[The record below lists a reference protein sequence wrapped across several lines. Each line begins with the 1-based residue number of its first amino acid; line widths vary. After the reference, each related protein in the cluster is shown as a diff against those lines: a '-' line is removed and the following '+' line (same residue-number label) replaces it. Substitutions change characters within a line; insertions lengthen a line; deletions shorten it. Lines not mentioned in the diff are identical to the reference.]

1 MISDEEIESFLHG
14 NDPEEFI
21 VAIEYDY
28 RENCIYK
35 IKEIPGKGKEIRK
48 DTFTPFAWVGDLRG
62 IKFYNDSKALQ
73 KEAMTKHGIVIDK
86 LETHGNDRLEKGMTY
101 MVKSLKG
108 YRELIQFFRDGG
120 CDPWGDKTKDKVM
133 ILPPVEQY
141 LISKEKRL
149 FKGFENYEEVTRLV
163 YDLETTAL
171 DPKDGRIFM
180 IGIKTNKGYHK
191 VIECMDESQEMGA
204 IIEFF
209 KIINE
214 IKPSIIGG
222 YNSANF
228 DWHWIFER
236 CRILNIDPKKICKSL
251 HPEHSFTR
259 KDSMLKLA
267 NEVEEYVQTSIWG
280 YNVIDIIHAVRRAQA
295 INSSIKAAGLKYIT
309 KFINAEAPDRVYI
322 DHENIGKMYTN
333 KDEYW
338 INNQNGKYKK
348 VGEYQDLDIKFPGV
362 YEKIT
367 GDKIV
372 ERYLDDDLD
381 ETLKVDQEFN
391 QGSFLLAAMI
401 PTTYERV
408 STMGT
413 ATLWKMLMLAWSHK
427 HGLAIPAKESKTDFV
442 GGLSRL
448 LKVGYSK
455 NVLKLDFSS
464 LYPSIQLVH
473 DVFPDCDVTGAM
485 KGMLSYF
492 RNTRIKYKQLAEEFY
507 NIDRKKSES
516 YGNKQLPIKIF
527 INSMFGALSAPQVY
541 AWGDMYMGEQ
551 ITCTGRQYLR
561 QMIKFFMTKGYVP
574 LVMDTDGVNFST
586 PDDAKDRVYVGRG
599 LNWKVKLGKE
609 YYGPEADVA
618 EYNDIFM
625 RGEMALDTDGVW
637 PSCINLARKN
647 YAVMDAKGK
656 IKLTGNSIKS
666 KKLPLYI
673 EEFLDKGV
681 KMLLQGDGKAFVEYY
696 YEYLQKIYDKK
707 VPLSK
712 IAQRAKVKLTLED
725 YTKRLTTKTKAGNS
739 MSRMAHMELAIKEKL
754 NVNLGDVIMYV
765 NNGTKA
771 SQGDVQKMTVK
782 QIKDT
787 NLVNQYND
795 PKSKPITDGVMINC
809 YMLDKDILDKD
820 PDLTGDYNVPR
831 AITTFNKRIEPLMV
845 VFQDEVRNHLIVD
858 KPEDRGIFT
867 TSQCELI
874 NGHPLGEGDQDDLQ
888 KDVMDITEAELRY
901 WEKRGLKPDYMYDLA
916 EEGWKEKLGVL
927 QTI

>member
-1 MISDEEIESFLHG
+1 
-14 NDPEEFI
+14 
-21 VAIEYDY
+21 
-28 RENCIYK
+28 
-35 IKEIPGKGKEIRK
+35 
-48 DTFTPFAWVGDLRG
+48 
-62 IKFYNDSKALQ
+62 
-73 KEAMTKHGIVIDK
+73 
-86 LETHGNDRLEKGMTY
+86 
-101 MVKSLKG
+101 
-108 YRELIQFFRDGG
+108 
-120 CDPWGDKTKDKVM
+120 
-133 ILPPVEQY
+133 
-141 LISKEKRL
+141 
-149 FKGFENYEEVTRLV
+149 
-163 YDLETTAL
+163 
-171 DPKDGRIFM
+171 
-180 IGIKTNKGYHK
+180 
-191 VIECMDESQEMGA
+191 
-204 IIEFF
+204 
-209 KIINE
+209 
-214 IKPSIIGG
+214 
-222 YNSANF
+222 
-228 DWHWIFER
+228 
-236 CRILNIDPKKICKSL
+236 
-251 HPEHSFTR
+251 
-259 KDSMLKLA
+259 
-267 NEVEEYVQTSIWG
+267 
-280 YNVIDIIHAVRRAQA
+280 
-295 INSSIKAAGLKYIT
+295 
-309 KFINAEAPDRVYI
+309 
-322 DHENIGKMYTN
+322 MYTN
-333 KDEYW
+333 KEDYW
-338 INNQNGKYKK
+338 LNIQNGKYRKAK
-348 VGEYQDLDIKFPGV
+348 VDPKIDEACEKRTDVYIKT
-362 YEKIT
+362 T
-367 GDKIV
+367 GDNIV

-401 PTTYERV
+401 PTSYERV

-427 HGLAIPAKESKTDFV
+427 HGLALPAKESKTDFV